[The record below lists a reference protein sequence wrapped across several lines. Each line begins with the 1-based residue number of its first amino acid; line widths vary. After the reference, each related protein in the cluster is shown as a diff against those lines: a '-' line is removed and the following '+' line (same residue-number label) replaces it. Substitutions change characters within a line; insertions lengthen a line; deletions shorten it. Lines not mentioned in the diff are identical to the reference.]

1 MAIFQDQPI
10 SLQAIQGVNP
20 EAFVQRAEREQ
31 QANAQQFQAI
41 QQGIYQGIQNFENK
55 RQEKQQKTA
64 SIEMLKQ
71 LGVVEGLSDKA
82 IEAGIN
88 EVGATNFLKTLQ
100 GLEAS
105 NANMERARVASEIAQ
120 RDIRLREK
128 EFFLEGT
135 QPQDRVVTEEQL
147 KILSENYSITTQPRQ
162 DGTFQITSMT
172 SRKPETPTEKKGK
185 VISQDEFDERTA
197 AGQRP
202 KVEFDAEGNMRLL
215 SVEPVAEQGETLT
228 PFQRKTSEDLATPM
242 NKWRMSGKEQAEG
255 NLEQYKKQIAGLK
268 SREITTRGFV
278 DYAPSFLGIQDTTR
292 ALFAPLKQ
300 QAVDR
305 MNQIVFQGLRETLGA
320 QFTQREA
327 ERLVAASY
335 NPKLPE
341 EQNIERIQASADILE
356 RTIQAKNDLMAHM
369 DAGGNIGNYKGPTP
383 KSVFE
388 SGVRDMEM
396 NKAKVPILTPSGAKV
411 LISKRR
417 K

>member
-71 LGVVEGLSDKA
+71 LGIVEGLSDKA

-88 EVGATNFLKTLQ
+88 EVGAANFLKTLQ

-120 RDIRLREK
+120 RDIRLREQ
-128 EFFLEGT
+128 EFFSEGT
-135 QPQDRVVTEEQL
+135 QPQDRVVTKEQL
-147 KILSENYSITTQPRQ
+147 KKLSENFSVTTQPRQ

-172 SRKPETPTEKKGK
+172 SRKTETPTEKKGK
-185 VISQDEFDERTA
+185 VISQEEFDERTE

-228 PFQRKTSEDLATPM
+228 PFQTKTSEDLAEPM
-242 NKWRMSGKEQAEG
+242 NKWRTSGKQQAEG
-255 NLEQYKKQIAGLK
+255 NLEQYNKQIAGLK
-268 SREITTRGFV
+268 SGEITTRGLL
-278 DYAPSFLGIQDTTR
+278 DYAPSFFGIQDATR
-292 ALFAPLKQ
+292 ALFRPLDQ

-305 MNQIVFQGLRETLGA
+305 MNQIVFQGLRGTLGA

-356 RTIQAKNDLMAHM
+356 RTIRAKNDLMAHM
-369 DAGGNIGNYKGPTP
+369 DAGGNIGNYKGLMAE
-383 KSVFE
+383 SVFE
-388 SGVRDMEM
+388 SGLRDMEM
-396 NKAKVPILTPSGAKV
+396 SNAKVPILTPSGANVRIKK
-411 LISKRR
+411 IR

>member
-88 EVGATNFLKTLQ
+88 EVGAANFLKTLQ
-100 GLEAS
+100 GLEES
-105 NANMERARVASEIAQ
+105 SANMERARVASEIAQ

-128 EFFLEGT
+128 EFFSEGI
-135 QPQDRVVTEEQL
+135 QPQDRVVTKEEL
-147 KILSENYSITTQPRQ
+147 KKLSENFSVTTQPRQ

-172 SRKPETPTEKKGK
+172 SRKPETPTEKEGK
-185 VISQDEFDERTA
+185 VISQEELDKLSEEGR
-197 AGQRP
+197 RP
-202 KVEFDAEGNMRLL
+202 KAEYSADGTIRLL
-215 SVEPVAEQGETLT
+215 SVEPVGGQGETLT
-228 PFQRKTSEDLATPM
+228 PYQEETSKKLAGTL
-242 NKWRMSGKEQAEG
+242 NEWRTSGQAQAEG
-255 NLEQYKKQIAGLK
+255 NLEQYNKQLTGLK
-268 SREITTRGFV
+268 SGEITTRGFL
-278 DYAPSFLGIQDTTR
+278 DYSPSFLGIQDTTR
-292 ALFAPLKQ
+292 ALFDPLAQ

-305 MNQIVFQGLRETLGA
+305 MNQIVFQGLRATLGA

-369 DAGGNIGNYKGPTP
+369 DAGGNIGNYKGLMPE
-383 KSVFE
+383 SVFE

-396 NKAKVPILTPSGAKV
+396 SKAKVSILTPSGANV
-411 LISKRR
+411 RISKR
-417 K
+417 KK